1 MPVPKGKRK
10 RTANALCA
18 IRKEMQRR
26 QNKMKTKWNS
36 LLTAA
41 GFALIAVAAY
51 GQDRL
56 AANVPFSFRTIGGV
70 QPAGQYAVV
79 QDGDVTKL
87 QNVATG
93 KSTWVGI
100 GVRDGDNQRN
110 APRLVFTCGNE
121 SGCALT
127 SVRIADGREWR
138 FQTPKLKASEEARVA
153 VIYLG
158 SQDAE

>member
-1 MPVPKGKRK
+1 
-10 RTANALCA
+10 
-18 IRKEMQRR
+18 
-26 QNKMKTKWNS
+26 MKTKWNS

-56 AANVPFSFRTIGGV
+56 TANVPFSFRTIGGV
-70 QPAGQYAVV
+70 QPAGQYALV

-93 KSTWVGI
+93 KSTFVGI

-110 APRLVFTCGNE
+110 TPRLVFTCGNE

-127 SVRIADGREWR
+127 SVRIDDGREWR
-138 FQTPKLKASEEARVA
+138 FQAPKLKASEEARVT

-158 SQDAE
+158 SKDAE

>member
-1 MPVPKGKRK
+1 
-10 RTANALCA
+10 
-18 IRKEMQRR
+18 
-26 QNKMKTKWNS
+26 MKTKWSS

-41 GFALIAVAAY
+41 GFALIAAAAY

-56 AANVPFSFRTIGGV
+56 AANVPFSFRTIAGV
-70 QPAGQYAVV
+70 QPAGQYGVV
-79 QDGDVTKL
+79 RDGGVTKL
-87 QNVATG
+87 ENLATR

-100 GVRDGDNQRN
+100 GVRDGDGQPN

-127 SVRIADGREWR
+127 GVRIADGREWR
-138 FQTPKLKASEEARVA
+138 FQAPKLKSSEEARVA

-158 SQDAE
+158 SKDAE

>member
-1 MPVPKGKRK
+1 
-10 RTANALCA
+10 
-18 IRKEMQRR
+18 
-26 QNKMKTKWNS
+26 MKTKWNS

-41 GFALIAVAAY
+41 GFALIAAAAY

-56 AANVPFSFRTIGGV
+56 TANVPFSFRTIGGV
-70 QPAGQYAVV
+70 HPAGQYAVV
-79 QDGDVTKL
+79 HDRDVTKL
-87 QNVATG
+87 ENLTTR

-100 GVRDGDNQRN
+100 GVLDGEGQRN

-127 SVRIADGREWR
+127 SVRIDDGREWR
-138 FQTPKLKASEEARVA
+138 FQAPKLKASEEARVA

-158 SQDAE
+158 SKDAE

>member
-1 MPVPKGKRK
+1 
-10 RTANALCA
+10 
-18 IRKEMQRR
+18 
-26 QNKMKTKWNS
+26 MKTKWS
-36 LLTAA
+36 SFLTTA
-41 GFALIAVAAY
+41 GFALIVAAAY

-56 AANVPFSFRTIGGV
+56 AANVPFPFRTIGGV

-79 QDGDVTKL
+79 HDGDVTKL
-87 QNVATG
+87 QNLATG
-93 KSTWVGI
+93 KSAWVGI
-100 GVRDGDNQRN
+100 GVLDGEGQRN

-138 FQTPKLKASEEARVA
+138 FQAPKLKASEEARVA

-158 SQDAE
+158 SKDAE